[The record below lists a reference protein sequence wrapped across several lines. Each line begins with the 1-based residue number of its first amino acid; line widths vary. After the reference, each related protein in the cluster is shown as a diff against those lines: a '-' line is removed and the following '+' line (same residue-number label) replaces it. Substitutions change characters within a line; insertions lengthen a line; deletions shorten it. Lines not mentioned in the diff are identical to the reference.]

1 MMLTKEKIINSSKIK
16 TYYKKPLNKMKK
28 TLFAIAIVSGLF
40 VAGNTVIL
48 SSDVVKTSNLVK
60 EKIEYYNNL
69 NSYNNFY
76 KAMEAVP
83 YTENDFKKDLSLFE
97 YLYVN
102 NNAVSDVVFETE
114 KVGFYNFTEMKLKYS
129 DRQEFFPQFLKETS
143 SMNYS
148 DNNNDYN
155 PYKKIGIY
163 KELLND
169 KHNIIEGTVISAIA
183 LTDEKVKE
191 LEEKLSK
198 KYNKNVTLENKV
210 DESILGGVLVRLG
223 NTQID
228 GSVKTRL
235 DNIKDQLSQVI
246 S

>member
-1 MMLTKEKIINSSKIK
+1 MIDIIANRYAEALFELSEEENITKEIYNELNNVVDIVKNNKDLDNVLKS
-16 TYYKKPLNKMKK
+16 PLVAKAEKVQLIE
-28 TLFAIAIVSGLF
+28 TLF
-40 VAGNTVIL
+40 NT
-48 SSDVVKTSNLVK
+48 
-60 EKIEYYNNL
+60 KINNNL
-69 NSYNNFY
+69 KN
-76 KAMEAVP
+76 
-83 YTENDFKKDLSLFE
+83 
-97 YLYVN
+97 
-102 NNAVSDVVFETE
+102 
-114 KVGFYNFTEMKLKYS
+114 
-129 DRQEFFPQFLKETS
+129 FLKILVEKGRIS
-143 SMNYS
+143 SLKS
-148 DNNNDYN
+148 IELTF
-155 PYKKIGIY
+155 KG
-163 KELLND
+163 LLND

>member
-1 MMLTKEKIINSSKIK
+1 MIDIIANRYAEALFELSEEENITKEIYNELNNVVDILKNNKDLDNVLKSPLVAKAEKVQLIETLFDSKI
-16 TYYKKPLNKMKK
+16 N
-28 TLFAIAIVSGLF
+28 
-40 VAGNTVIL
+40 
-48 SSDVVKTSNLVK
+48 
-60 EKIEYYNNL
+60 NNL
-69 NSYNNFY
+69 KN
-76 KAMEAVP
+76 
-83 YTENDFKKDLSLFE
+83 
-97 YLYVN
+97 
-102 NNAVSDVVFETE
+102 
-114 KVGFYNFTEMKLKYS
+114 
-129 DRQEFFPQFLKETS
+129 FLKILVEKGRIS
-143 SMNYS
+143 SLKS
-148 DNNNDYN
+148 I
-155 PYKKIGIY
+155 KLTF

-183 LTDEKVKE
+183 LTNEKVKE

>member
-1 MMLTKEKIINSSKIK
+1 MIDIIANRYAEALFELSEEENVTKEIYNELNNVVDILKNNKDLDNVLKS
-16 TYYKKPLNKMKK
+16 PLVAKSEKVQLIE
-28 TLFAIAIVSGLF
+28 TLF
-40 VAGNTVIL
+40 NT
-48 SSDVVKTSNLVK
+48 
-60 EKIEYYNNL
+60 KINNNL
-69 NSYNNFY
+69 KN
-76 KAMEAVP
+76 
-83 YTENDFKKDLSLFE
+83 
-97 YLYVN
+97 
-102 NNAVSDVVFETE
+102 
-114 KVGFYNFTEMKLKYS
+114 
-129 DRQEFFPQFLKETS
+129 FLKILVEKGRIS
-143 SMNYS
+143 SLKS
-148 DNNNDYN
+148 
-155 PYKKIGIY
+155 IELTF

-169 KHNIIEGTVISAIA
+169 KHNIIEGTVISAIL

-235 DNIKDQLSQVI
+235 DNIKDHLSQVI

>member
-1 MMLTKEKIINSSKIK
+1 MIDIIANRYAEALFELSEEENITKEIYNELNNVVDIVKNNKDLDNVLKS
-16 TYYKKPLNKMKK
+16 PLVAKAEKVQLIE
-28 TLFAIAIVSGLF
+28 TLF
-40 VAGNTVIL
+40 NT
-48 SSDVVKTSNLVK
+48 
-60 EKIEYYNNL
+60 KINNNL
-69 NSYNNFY
+69 KN
-76 KAMEAVP
+76 
-83 YTENDFKKDLSLFE
+83 
-97 YLYVN
+97 
-102 NNAVSDVVFETE
+102 
-114 KVGFYNFTEMKLKYS
+114 
-129 DRQEFFPQFLKETS
+129 FLKILVEKGRIS
-143 SMNYS
+143 SLKS
-148 DNNNDYN
+148 
-155 PYKKIGIY
+155 IELTF